1 MSDLTRRGEAREP
14 RRRGGAADSVR
25 FGLALGGGGALGLA
39 HIGVLKVLEEAGIRP
54 YCVAGTSAGSIVGA
68 AICAG
73 WTWREIRER
82 AQILSWQNLASIV
95 IPRKGIMRL
104 DRMEEFLEEQLG
116 VLQFSD
122 LAIPFA
128 AVATD
133 LAAGEPVVFD
143 TGRLA
148 PAVRASCSVPG
159 VFEPFTVNGR
169 VLVDGGLVNDVP
181 ADVARRLGADVVLG
195 VNLNTRLRHSSPPRN
210 IIDVVYYSLEILVA
224 AGAQKSINDADVVV
238 SPQLEG
244 FHYRDLGRVDELVQR
259 GEEAMRSRLDEL
271 LQHLRPS
278 DWTAS
283 LLL

>member
-1 MSDLTRRGEAREP
+1 MSASGF
-14 RRRGGAADSVR
+14 RRRL
-25 FGLALGGGGALGLA
+25 GLALGGGAALGLA

-82 AQILSWQNLASIV
+82 AQTLEWQKLASIV
-95 IPRKGIMRL
+95 IPRRGVMRL
-104 DRMEEFLEEQLG
+104 DRLEAYLEQELG
-116 VLQFSD
+116 VRQFSD

-133 LAAGEPVVFD
+133 LTAGEPVVFD
-143 TGRLA
+143 EGRVA
-148 PAVRASCSVPG
+148 TAVRASCSVPG
-159 VFEPFTVNGR
+159 VFEPFAMNGR

-181 ADVARRLGADVVLG
+181 ADVARRLGAEVVLG
-195 VNLNTRLRHSSPPRN
+195 VNLNTRVRHSSPPRN
-210 IIDVVYYSLEILVA
+210 ILDIVYYSLEILVA
-224 AGAQKSINDADVVV
+224 ACAQKSIADADIVV

-259 GEEAMRSRLDEL
+259 GEEAMQSRLDEL
-271 LQHLRPS
+271 LRRLG
-278 DWTAS
+278 TEG
-283 LLL
+283 